1 MNGQAKTDRWT
12 QMGGQKDALTYPS
25 KNDVSHDLKGL
36 DHAAPFLIFIEL
48 RMRRLAMIPFS
59 MH

>member
-1 MNGQAKTDRWT
+1 MNG
-12 QMGGQKDALTYPS
+12 QMGGQKNTLTYPS
-25 KNDVSHDLKGL
+25 KNDVSYDIKRL
-36 DHAAPFLIFIEL
+36 DQAALYLIFIEL

>member
-1 MNGQAKTDRWT
+1 MNG

-25 KNDVSHDLKGL
+25 KNDVSYDIKGL
-36 DHAAPFLIFIEL
+36 DYAVSYLIFIEL

>member
-1 MNGQAKTDRWT
+1 MNG

-25 KNDVSHDLKGL
+25 KNVSYDIKGL
-36 DHAAPFLIFIEL
+36 DHAASYLIFIEL

>member
-1 MNGQAKTDRWT
+1 MNG

-25 KNDVSHDLKGL
+25 KNDVSYDIKGL
-36 DHAAPFLIFIEL
+36 DHAAPYLIFIEL
-48 RMRRLAMIPFS
+48 RMRRLVMIPFS